1 MKRVKNIFYLIAD
14 LDNLRLAHH
23 NAQKGKKHYGEV
35 MRVNKNEEA
44 YLKRLQEMLLDKT
57 FKNSEYKKF
66 TIIDKGKKR
75 EIYSLPYFPDRILHH
90 AILQVLEPIWKS
102 VLIRNTFQSIKGR
115 GVEDGRRKIKKS
127 LQSKDAKYCL
137 QLDISKFYPSIDN
150 DILKQIIRKKIADN
164 DVLWLLD
171 EIIDSVHGVPIGNY
185 ISQYFGNIYLSYF
198 DHYVKEKL
206 KIKHYFRYCDDIIL
220 IHQDKDYLSYCFPKI
235 EYYLEK
241 ELHLSIKTTFQ
252 IYPIRKRRINFLGF
266 LFDNRKTYLRKRIV
280 KGFKRSARKYNLCD
294 KRKAKSLASYHGWF
308 KHSDSWNLW
317 NKYISDFKSI
327 KKNCK

>member
-1 MKRVKNIFYLIAD
+1 MKTFKNIFYLIAD
-14 LDNLRLAHH
+14 MDNLRLAHA
-23 NAQKGKKHYGEV
+23 NAQKGKKHYEEV
-35 MRVNKNEEA
+35 VRVNKNPEE
-44 YLKRLQEMLLDKT
+44 YLKRLQAMLLERT
-57 FKNSEYKKF
+57 FKNSKYRTF
-66 TIIDKGKKR
+66 TIIDKGKDR

-102 VLIRNTFQSIKGR
+102 ILIRNTFQSIKGR
-115 GVEDGRRKIKKS
+115 GVEDGRRKVKKA
-127 LQSKDAKYCL
+127 LCSKDAKYCL
-137 QLDISKFYPSIDN
+137 QMDISKFYPSIDN
-150 DILKQIIRKKIADN
+150 DILKGIIREKIADN

-171 EIIDSVHGVPIGNY
+171 EIIDSTKGVPIGNY

-220 IHQDKDYLSYCFPKI
+220 IHQDKDYLSYCFSKI

-241 ELHLSIKTTFQ
+241 ELKLSIKSSYQ

-266 LFDNRKTYLRKRIV
+266 MFDNRRAYLRKRIA
-280 KGFKRSARKYNLCD
+280 KSFKRAARKYNSGNVS
-294 KRKAKSLASYHGWF
+294 KARSLVSYHGWA

-317 NKYISDFKSI
+317 NKYIKDFSTI
-327 KKNCK
+327 KNHCK